1 MSANNKGV
9 KRTSGPRETDESLRT
24 TQEQLLKTQG
34 QFIEAVMTMQEPMSD
49 AMRKSVE
56 FVTGLVGTGRRIA
69 PFDKLLEIQFDLV
82 HKLFDAQF
90 ALGNMVLDAQQELVK
105 VPLRSAERVTTPQ
118 TTTESAVDLD
128 RPPADRT
135 GVASTIR

>member
-9 KRTSGPRETDESLRT
+9 KRTPDPRETDESLRKT
-24 TQEQLLKTQG
+24 REQLLQTQG

-49 AMRKSVE
+49 AMRNSVE
-56 FVTGLVGTGRRIA
+56 FVTGLVGSGRQIA

-90 ALGNMVLDAQQELVK
+90 ALANMVLDAQRELVK
-105 VPLRSAERVTTPQ
+105 MPRGSAEGVTTPQ
-118 TTTESAVDLD
+118 TTTASAVDLD
-128 RPPADRT
+128 RPPADRAA
-135 GVASTIR
+135 VASTIQ